1 INPLDPWFPR
11 HISELDHCTHI
22 IAKYEPDLDS
32 DHPFCVSFVSM
43 DRDFWI
49 RGIDREGKR
58 SQTLL
63 SLTSILCVVC
73 VNGQGFLDPGY
84 RQRRKE
90 IADIA
95 FTYKYG
101 ESIPRVTYN
110 ESEIRTCGESIPR
123 VTYNESEIRT
133 WGEVYKE
140 LRRLFESHACRT
152 HVDVLTLLEKEC
164 GYASDNIPQL
174 QDVSLFLKRR
184 TGFTLRPAA
193 GLLTARDFLASLA
206 FRVFQTTQYVRHDSN
221 PHHSPEPDCIHELIG
236 HVPILADPTFA
247 QFSQEIGLASLGA
260 SDEEIEKFA
269 TLYWFTVEF
278 GLCKENNEIKAYGAG
293 LLSSYGELKHSLSSK
308 PELRAFEPEATA
320 VQPYQDV
327 EYQDVYYVADS
338 FQDAKDKFREYVK
351 SKLARRY
358 EVYYDSFTDSVHILD
373 SIDKLHSFGAK
384 LKADMNCMNTALGR
398 LSGTN

>member
-1 INPLDPWFPR
+1 DPWFPR
-11 HISELDHCTHI
+11 HISELDQCTHI

-32 DHPFCVSFVSM
+32 DHP
-43 DRDFWI
+43 
-49 RGIDREGKR
+49 
-58 SQTLL
+58 
-63 SLTSILCVVC
+63 
-73 VNGQGFLDPGY
+73 GFLDKTY
-84 RQRRKE
+84 RMRRKD

-95 FTYKYG
+95 FNYKYG
-101 ESIPRVTYN
+101 ESIPRVTY
-110 ESEIRTCGESIPR
+110 T
-123 VTYNESEIRT
+123 ESEIRT

-152 HVDVLTLLEKEC
+152 HVDVFTLLEKEC

-206 FRVFQTTQYVRHDSN
+206 FRVFQTTQYLRHDSN

-278 GLCKENNEIKAYGAG
+278 GLCKEKGEIKAYGAG
-293 LLSSYGELKHSLSSK
+293 LLSSYGELKHSLSPK
-308 PELRAFEPEATA
+308 PELRAFDPMATA

-327 EYQDVYYVADS
+327 EYQDVYYVAES
-338 FQDAKDKFREYVK
+338 FEDAKNKFSEYVK
-351 SKLARRY
+351 TKLARRY
-358 EVYYDSFTDSVHILD
+358 EVYYDSFTDSVNILD
-373 SIDKLHSFGAK
+373 SMNKLHAFGTK
-384 LKADMNCMNTALGR
+384 IKSDINCLNTALSR
-398 LSGTN
+398 ISGQK